1 MNLKEYF
8 NEIYIQEVSIED
20 EFVFVISLAT
30 PNGGKAGVVSEVSR
44 ATAAKMIVDKTAR
57 LATPEET
64 EEIRERQLEAKRQ
77 KDTAAIQARLRL
89 AVQAEDELHTLKE
102 ALLEAQKGL

>member
-20 EFVFVISLAT
+20 EFVLVISLAT

-77 KDTAAIQARLRL
+77 KDTAVIQARLRL

-102 ALLEAQKGL
+102 ALQEAQKGL